1 MISYDQMV
9 DMFSRTILSDK
20 KSEKI
25 ATHQRLIRA
34 SRRQLQDY
42 LPRGAQFPVAKE
54 IVHFEGKNGP
64 DGLASKHNI
73 ADEPHQFIDP
83 KHPDGKLVGFI
94 RNHLYNLHE
103 AYQNGDRVKMAF
115 EAAWGSHMIIDGLT
129 PAHQQPFKEQ
139 LKELD
144 PRDLAETNGVLKR
157 IFMPGDS
164 LSEYFTKNWKRL
176 GPKGLGTNHILFEAG
191 IDFITM
197 PLSPKK
203 LIPPLTRS
211 EVEKAKAGQFLE
223 LYMDAV
229 KKIAGYKMFERYVE
243 KGWTTDLAEEVRA
256 KLLPEAVK
264 MVTLGW
270 IQGVYSGD

>member
-1 MISYDQMV
+1 
-9 DMFSRTILSDK
+9 MFSRTILSDK

-25 ATHQRLIRA
+25 ATHQRLVRA
-34 SRRQLQDY
+34 ARRKLQDY
-42 LPRGAQFPVAKE
+42 LPENQVFPLAKE
-54 IVHFEGKNGP
+54 INHFEGKNGP
-64 DGLASKHNI
+64 DGLLSKHNV

-83 KHPDGKLVGFI
+83 KHPDGELLGYI

-103 AYQNGDRVKMAF
+103 AYQHNDRVKMAF
-115 EAAWGSHMIIDGLT
+115 EAAWGEHMIVDGLT

-139 LKELD
+139 LRELD
-144 PRDLAETNGVLKR
+144 PRDLAETNSVLKR

-164 LSEYFTKNWKRL
+164 LKEYFIKNWKKI

-203 LIPPLTRS
+203 LIPDLEQS
-211 EVEKAKAGQFLE
+211 EVEAAKQGNFTE
-223 LYMDAV
+223 LYIAAIH
-229 KKIAGYKMFERYVE
+229 KIAGYKMFERYVAE
-243 KGWTTDLAEEVRA
+243 GWTTDLAEDVRA

-270 IQGVYSGD
+270 IQGIFYGD